1 MIWYIITIILAVA
14 VFALALVCVLQRADI
29 EDLTRLLDRTRE
41 MYMEESGKNIEKL
54 QRDILQDDLELLNRL
69 L

>member
-29 EDLTRLLDRTRE
+29 AELTRLLDRTRE
-41 MYMEESGKNIEKL
+41 MYMEESDRNIEQL
-54 QRDILQDDLELLNRL
+54 QRDILRDDLELLNRWL
-69 L
+69 